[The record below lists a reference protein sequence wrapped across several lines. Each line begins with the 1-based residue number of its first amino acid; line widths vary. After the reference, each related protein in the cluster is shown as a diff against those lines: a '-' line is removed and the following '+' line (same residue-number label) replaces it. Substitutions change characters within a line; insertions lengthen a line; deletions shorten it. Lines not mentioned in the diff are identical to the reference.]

1 MVAVLAVSWWTIP
14 AWASRVI
21 VPLAGMIGGLAA
33 ILVAAVCMLS
43 ILHVSVLVDDGHHV
57 GDSLGVAL
65 EHLPS

>member
-1 MVAVLAVSWWTIP
+1 MVVVLAVSWWTIP

-57 GDSLGVAL
+57 GDGLGVGFK
-65 EHLPS
+65 HLPP